1 MIKNFRP
8 KISNFGR
15 SIISNFGEEMFK
27 NTRSNTFF
35 IGDDVWEL
43 GYVKKDVYDFGIL
56 LLELIIGKESI
67 EINNY
72 ANNSNESL
80 VDWIAHLLT
89 SFFDLYNVIDESLI
103 GQGFEDEIFE
113 LLRIANTCLKLFP
126 RQRPTMLDLYNT
138 ICIFGERVRLTHKSK
153 ILRQSKIATASTF
166 GEIVEAEIT

>member
-1 MIKNFRP
+1 
-8 KISNFGR
+8 
-15 SIISNFGEEMFK
+15 MFK

-43 GYVKKDVYDFGIL
+43 GYVKKDVHDFGIL

-72 ANNSNESL
+72 ANNSNRIL

-89 SFFDLYNVIDESLI
+89 SSSNLHNVIDESLI

-113 LLRIANTCLKLFP
+113 LLRIAYTCLNLFP
-126 RQRPTMLDLYNT
+126 GQRPMMLELHNT
-138 ICIFGERVRLTHKSK
+138 IRIFGERVRLTRKSE
-153 ILRQSKIATASTF
+153 ILRQSEIATASTF
-166 GEIVEAEIT
+166 CEIVEAEIT